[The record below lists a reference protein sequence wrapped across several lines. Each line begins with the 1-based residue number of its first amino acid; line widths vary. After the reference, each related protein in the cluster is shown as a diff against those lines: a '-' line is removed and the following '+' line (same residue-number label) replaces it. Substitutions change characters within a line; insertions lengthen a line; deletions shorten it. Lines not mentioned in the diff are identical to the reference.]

1 MIDFT
6 TLCYMET
13 GNPRQQKAFRVL
25 TDHTILDCISDFD
38 PLLVG
43 TIPIAID
50 LPSSDLDIICCWTDK
65 IGFRNVLI
73 AAFSHHEKFRVT
85 ETIIA
90 DIPTVLC
97 HFILDGFEIEIFGQP
112 IPTRKQ
118 SGYRHMLIEHR
129 LLQENGVGFR
139 QQVILLKAAGY
150 KTEPAFALLLG
161 LTGDPYT
168 ALLEYSFPER
178 R

>member
-6 TLCYMET
+6 TLCYLET
-13 GNPRQQKAFRVL
+13 GNLRQQKAFRVL

-65 IGFRNVLI
+65 IAFRNVLI
-73 AAFSHHEKFRVT
+73 AAFSHHEKFRAT

-90 DIPTVLC
+90 EIPTVLC
-97 HFILDGFEIEIFGQP
+97 HFILDSFEIEIFGQP
-112 IPTRKQ
+112 LPTRKQ

-129 LLQENGVGFR
+129 LLEQKGSGFR
-139 QQVILLKAAGY
+139 QQVVALKAKGH

-161 LTGDPYT
+161 LLGDPYA
-168 ALLEYSFPER
+168 ALLEYSFPESP
-178 R
+178 